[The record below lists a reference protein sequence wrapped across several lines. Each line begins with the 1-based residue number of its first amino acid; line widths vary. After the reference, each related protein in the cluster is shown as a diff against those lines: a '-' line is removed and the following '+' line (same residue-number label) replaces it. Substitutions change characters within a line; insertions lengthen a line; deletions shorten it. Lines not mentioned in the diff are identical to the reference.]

1 MGKRYLKYLRIR
13 RNVNEDDINEYKPER
28 EGNRETL
35 LNSLKNYTVPI
46 ISCLTPMMFLWGYC
60 YEMGYTNYFNVSS
73 EYIETNLNVIAIDL
87 ICFSLFLMG
96 MYILDYFLKFQFER
110 IRIDFYK
117 SVIVIDIILNSY
129 LFSGVIVIIEI
140 MLLSNLNF
148 IVPIVSTILMMIGQG
163 IVLYRNNSR
172 WFYNNSETIFSFSSK
187 YIIRSVESFIVMFIY
202 FFINPQYRKEV
213 SNIQYGWVLT
223 ILFVLWI
230 SVFSSLIATIFE
242 QRMNGNEWINKTEN
256 TDFSSIFKHTDSSA
270 ILRRLL
276 AGLVVLI
283 ITLSMSV
290 FSTFGNLFARYT
302 FPKRYTV
309 YQVDNVIA
317 QFFGGSNETSKK
329 TFSKD
334 KEEYYLFYVVYENK
348 DSLCL
353 KPIQYEGGVIIN
365 LKDSKPDETTT
376 YVVNK
381 SKVDVVYTFSN
392 PKEVTES
399 LKNDGFTIS
408 N

>member
-1 MGKRYLKYLRIR
+1 
-13 RNVNEDDINEYKPER
+13 
-28 EGNRETL
+28 
-35 LNSLKNYTVPI
+35 
-46 ISCLTPMMFLWGYC
+46 
-60 YEMGYTNYFNVSS
+60 MGYTNYFNVSS

-283 ITLSMSV
+283 ITLLMSV

-334 KEEYYLFYVVYENK
+334 KEETQQMRELAKRFIGKECIVYSFNSQTFDGTLTEVTDGALVLTRK
-348 DSLCL
+348 DGT
-353 KPIQYEGGVIIN
+353 EEAIN
-365 LKDSKPDETTT
+365 LDFVIRIREYPRKK
-376 YVVNK
+376 NGK
-381 SKVDVVYTFSN
+381 KKDVVI
-392 PKEVTES
+392 
-399 LKNDGFTIS
+399 D
-408 N
+408 